1 MKPLMNEE
9 FKEKLQNNMIQVME
23 KAKDLFYVEQYTH
36 TYTFQGEER
45 NKPDGR
51 ITSQRLHKHLRY

>member
-36 TYTFQGEER
+36 TYTFQGGKGTNQMEGSPA
-45 NKPDGR
+45 NAC
-51 ITSQRLHKHLRY
+51 TST